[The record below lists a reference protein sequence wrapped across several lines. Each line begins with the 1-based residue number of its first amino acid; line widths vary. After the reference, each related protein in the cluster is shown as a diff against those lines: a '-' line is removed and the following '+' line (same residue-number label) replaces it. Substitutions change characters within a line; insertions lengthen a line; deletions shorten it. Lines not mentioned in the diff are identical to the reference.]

1 MPAYSNTFPE
11 AITAKESDYLY
22 TQTSGIV
29 NAGLGLF
36 SSIAIY
42 KNEIVAIYLG
52 EKLLKKEAILR
63 TQLKNDAYFIN
74 LPNGAILDSHYTPC
88 FAKYAN
94 DANGLA
100 PFTHKNNA
108 NIVLNHKNQ
117 VCLVAIKTIKAHSEI
132 FCSYG
137 KLYWQHFEEEKINR

>member
-1 MPAYSNTFPE
+1 MPAYANTFPE
-11 AITAKESDYLY
+11 AITSKESDYLY

-42 KNEIVAIYLG
+42 KNEIVAIYQG
-52 EKLLKKEAILR
+52 EKLQKTEAALR
-63 TQLKNDAYFIN
+63 AQLKNDAYFIN
-74 LPNGAILDSHYTPC
+74 LPNGVILDSQYTPC

-94 DANGLA
+94 DANGIA
-100 PFTHKNNA
+100 PFTYKNNA
-108 NIVLNHKNQ
+108 SIALNHKNQ
-117 VCLVAIKTIKAHSEI
+117 VCLVALKTIKAHTEI

-137 KLYWQHFEEEKINR
+137 KFYWQHFEEGKVNR